1 MRSHIG
7 LGLLLTC
14 LAAVSLPGIATA
26 EDPPCLADVKQFCAE
41 VPVGGGRIQ
50 ACLKEHDAQ
59 ISEACRTRVDAL
71 MKEAGLA
78 YAACRW
84 DIGYFCSNV
93 APGGG
98 RIISCLEDNKE
109 HLSPSC
115 ASMLQ
120 GKKK

>member
-78 YAACRW
+78 YAACRC

-98 RIISCLEDNKE
+98 RIVSCLEDNKE